1 MLVKKDDKYRMVD
14 DLVDFSFIREE
25 LESKY
30 CHDNGRNAIDPV
42 ILFKYLVVKSEEDMS
57 DYDLVE
63 RSRTDLSIKRFLG
76 YMPED
81 EVINP
86 STLTVFRRERLK
98 DVDLLEKLLA
108 KTVGIAKEK
117 GVLRSKTIIV
127 DGTHT
132 SSLFCTMG
140 PNQAL
145 TKRLAELVGKASKF
159 RPEIKDVI
167 DDRPLPADTR
177 EALDKCRSII
187 DVIEDNFSDLESTLP
202 ELLSSQINNLRETMD
217 DIIDHY
223 YVSEDRD
230 ARVGHKTDTDSFNGY
245 KTHIAMND
253 DRLITAAIVTT
264 GEKSEGDFLED
275 LVSQSRMNGAEVDT
289 VIGDGAYSTTSCFRV
304 SEENGF
310 ELISKQARTD
320 NTIIDKCAEY
330 GFDYNKDSDMIV
342 CPAGHQAIRRT
353 DGKQSTKYYFDKKVC
368 TICKFRET
376 CKAMDHVTHN
386 VNPDTASR
394 CKSRVVPRIEFCRPY
409 ERLRRDITQES
420 PEFKEKYKLRYK
432 IEAKNAELKNNHH
445 YGKTISKGIRSMTLQ
460 AAVSLFVVNI
470 KRIETLMRQNIAE

>member
-1 MLVKKDDKYRMVD
+1 MLRFDNTLPLSPYYELYDMLVKKDDKYRMVD

-159 RPEIKDVI
+159 RPV
-167 DDRPLPADTR
+167 
-177 EALDKCRSII
+177 
-187 DVIEDNFSDLESTLP
+187 
-202 ELLSSQINNLRETMD
+202 
-217 DIIDHY
+217 
-223 YVSEDRD
+223 
-230 ARVGHKTDTDSFNGY
+230 
-245 KTHIAMND
+245 
-253 DRLITAAIVTT
+253 
-264 GEKSEGDFLED
+264 
-275 LVSQSRMNGAEVDT
+275 
-289 VIGDGAYSTTSCFRV
+289 
-304 SEENGF
+304 
-310 ELISKQARTD
+310 
-320 NTIIDKCAEY
+320 
-330 GFDYNKDSDMIV
+330 
-342 CPAGHQAIRRT
+342 
-353 DGKQSTKYYFDKKVC
+353 
-368 TICKFRET
+368 
-376 CKAMDHVTHN
+376 
-386 VNPDTASR
+386 
-394 CKSRVVPRIEFCRPY
+394 
-409 ERLRRDITQES
+409 
-420 PEFKEKYKLRYK
+420 
-432 IEAKNAELKNNHH
+432 
-445 YGKTISKGIRSMTLQ
+445 
-460 AAVSLFVVNI
+460 
-470 KRIETLMRQNIAE
+470 